1 MSAPF
6 GAGPLR
12 IITADE
18 RLREARGIKGVLTG
32 TSGIGKTTLAR
43 IVAGLDR
50 DFDGTLEVPERLA
63 MVFQE
68 PTLLPW
74 RSAAFTSGM
83 PASGLSRP

>member
-32 TSGIGKTTLAR
+32 TSGIGKTTQLLTLDPQRTLFLNLEAGELAVQGWPGDEIR
-43 IVAGLDR
+43 MEIGPLGELV
-50 DFDGTLEVPERLA
+50 TPII
-63 MVFQE
+63 
-68 PTLLPW
+68 
-74 RSAAFTSGM
+74 
-83 PASGLSRP
+83 